1 MKVLAR
7 LGLVLVFGLVSAGCS
22 IVIQSRLSSD
32 VEKINQLEKE
42 LQEKENALKI
52 QKTEL
57 EELKKIKALLEQ
69 RLKEEIAN
77 KEVKL
82 DLTNRGVVIT
92 LTSDILF
99 DSGKA
104 DIKPEAYPILDKVA
118 EILKYKIADRNV
130 GVEGHTDNQPIKYS
144 HWKSNWELSTARAVN
159 VVHYLI
165 KKGVPPQRLTAIGYG
180 EYRPIADNS
189 TEEGRRK
196 NRRVEIV
203 ILPELR
209 KVSVEQTPI
218 EGNNVVK
225 GEDLELK

>member
-22 IVIQSRLSSD
+22 IVIQKRLTSD

>member
-1 MKVLAR
+1 MYRIWVAMI
-7 LGLVLVFGLVSAGCS
+7 FSSALLLTGCS
-22 IVIQSRLSSD
+22 VVIQKRLSSD
-32 VEKINQLEKE
+32 VQKISELEQRLAEKE
-42 LQEKENALKI
+42 HQLQIRNS
-52 QKTEL
+52 EL
-57 EELKKIKALLEQ
+57 EELKKIKSLLEQ

-77 KEVKL
+77 KEVRL

-130 GVEGHTDNQPIKYS
+130 GVEGHTDNQPIRYS
-144 HWKSNWELSTARAVN
+144 GWKSNWELSTARAVN

-165 KKGVPPQRLTAIGYG
+165 EKGVSPERLTAIGYG
-180 EYRPIADNS
+180 EYRPVADNS
-189 TEEGRRK
+189 TEEGRKR

-203 ILPELR
+203 ILPELK
-209 KVSVEQTPI
+209 KVTVEKTPI

-225 GEDLELK
+225 GEELELK

>member
-1 MKVLAR
+1 MRWISIL
-7 LGLVLVFGLVSAGCS
+7 LIMGLVSSGCS
-22 IVIQSRLSSD
+22 VVIQKRLSSD
-32 VEKINQLEKE
+32 VQKIKQLQKE
-42 LQEKENALKI
+42 LAQKEYEMKI
-52 QKTEL
+52 KQSEL
-57 EELKKIKALLEQ
+57 EELRKIKALLEQ

-77 KEVKL
+77 HDVRL

-118 EILKYKIADRNV
+118 YILKDKISDRNV
-130 GVEGHTDNQPIKYS
+130 GIEGHTDNQPIKYS
-144 HWKSNWELSTARAVN
+144 GWKSNWELSLARAVN
-159 VVHYLI
+159 VLHYLE

-180 EYRPIADNS
+180 EYRPIADNDS
-189 TEEGRRK
+189 PEGRRR

-203 ILPELR
+203 ILPELK
-209 KVSVEQTPI
+209 KVQPEKTPI
-218 EGNNVVK
+218 QGNNVVR